1 MLTLNLNMPESVFS
15 EFAEAADRINQ
26 RFGGPPHKVEPK
38 TLMAFALAGYDAD
51 ALCAKFE
58 LALRIARAEQE
69 LLPNPAVK

>member
-1 MLTLNLNMPESVFS
+1 MLSLNLSMPESVFS

-26 RFGGPPHKVEPK
+26 RFGISTQKVEPK

-51 ALCAKFE
+51 ALCAKFD

-69 LLPNPAVK
+69 ILANPAAT